1 MDIISSHAQVIVK
14 DSKGSSGV
22 NIRSAMTGYAA
33 VLNFWGQSTYLAR
46 VKGYND
52 LHILI
57 LPSDEWI
64 NDAKEE
70 GFEIIGRL
78 LDLVQVAQKA

>member
-14 DSKGSSGV
+14 NNKVSSGV
-22 NIRSAMTGYAA
+22 NIGSALSGYAA
-33 VLNFWGQSTYLAR
+33 VLNFWGHGAYLAR
-46 VKGYND
+46 VKGYSD

-57 LPSDEWI
+57 LPSDEWESDI
-64 NDAKEE
+64 KAE

-78 LDLVQVAQKA
+78 SDLVGKLEKP

>member
-14 DSKGSSGV
+14 DNRGSCGV

-46 VKGYND
+46 VKGYNE

-57 LPSDEWI
+57 LPSDEWK

-70 GFEIIGRL
+70 GFEIIGKL
-78 LDLVQVAQKA
+78 SDLVEKLEKP